1 LPNPARIEAEIQI
14 DAPFEA
20 QVDGAFLREAAL
32 ATAHHEK
39 VNGPAELTVV
49 VVSDA
54 RMRLLNR
61 TYRGIDATTD
71 VLSFG
76 GSEGGRLIVPPGAPH
91 YLGDVIVSYPQAQA
105 QAERMGHPV
114 QAEMQL
120 LVVHGTLHLLGH
132 DHAEPGEKRR
142 MWRAQA
148 EILQAIGA
156 PVANPTPELEE

>member
-1 LPNPARIEAEIQI
+1 LPNPARIEAEVRI

-20 QVDGAFLREAAL
+20 RVDAAPLREAAL
-32 ATAHHEK
+32 ATVRHEK
-39 VNGPAELTVV
+39 VNGRAELTVV
-49 VVSDA
+49 VVGDA

-76 GSEGGRLIVPPGAPH
+76 GSAGGRLVVPLGTPH
-91 YLGDVIVSYPQAQA
+91 YLGDVVVSYPQAQA
-105 QAERMGHPV
+105 QAERMGHSV
-114 QAEMQL
+114 QAEVQL

-132 DHAEPGEKRR
+132 DHAEPEEKRR

-148 EILQAIGA
+148 EILQGMGA